1 MTGHVFIFGEA
12 DPTAA
17 ARFTAA
23 AVGGSALFLL
33 DQQRE
38 DGLEMLISHLS
49 HFVVGAVLHRMR
61 HEHVSRIGAERARLH
76 GRCIDEL
83 RGRNPH

>member
-23 AVGGSALFLL
+23 AVGCSALLLL
-33 DQQRE
+33 DQQGE
-38 DGLEMLISHLS
+38 DGLEMLLSHLP
-49 HFVVGAVLHRMR
+49 HFIVGAVLHRVR
-61 HEHVSRIGAERARLH
+61 HEHISRIGAERTRLH

-83 RGRNPH
+83 RGSHTH